1 MAEECSTYLFTSESV
16 TEGHPDKVCD
26 QISDAVLDAIL
37 AKETEL
43 AAAGYVAP
51 SGQPA
56 DPAQVRVACETMA
69 TTGMVIVTGEI
80 RTQAY
85 VDVPAIVREVLRDIG
100 YDRAKYGFD
109 CDTCGVL
116 NAIHDQSP
124 DIAQGVDES
133 WEAQHGLDEGDP
145 YERVGAGD
153 QGMMFGYACDE
164 TPTLMPMPVYLAHRL
179 AERLTEVRKNGTMPL
194 LRPDGKTQV
203 SVRYEGGRPVHVEK
217 VVVSTQHA
225 EEIAHDELR
234 AQIVENVV
242 KPVLEREGVALADDA
257 EIHVNPTGR
266 FVIGGPMG
274 DAGLTGRKIIVDTYG
289 GYARHG
295 GGAFSGKDATK
306 VDRSA
311 SYAARYVAKNI
322 VAAGLAD
329 RCEVQLAYAIGVAH
343 PVSIMIDTAE
353 TGKVSD
359 QLLTEAVRANFDL
372 RPAGIIKMLDLRRP
386 IYKQTAAYGHFGRT
400 DVDLPW
406 EKTDKAE
413 ALQAFVNGH
422 K

>member
-1 MAEECSTYLFTSESV
+1 MCIRDRFTSESV

-153 QGMMFGYACDE
+153 QGTVSYTHLDVYKRQDFLVLVSHGCGDPPDWMISRFKSSKQGFGGECQYRQPGSSRKPRAPHPHQNARPARYRC
-164 TPTLMPMPVYLAHRL
+164 VGN
-179 AERLTEVRKNGTMPL
+179 VRFNVAVPSL
-194 LRPDGKTQV
+194 
-203 SVRYEGGRPVHVEK
+203 GRV
-217 VVVSTQHA
+217 
-225 EEIAHDELR
+225 
-234 AQIVENVV
+234 
-242 KPVLEREGVALADDA
+242 
-257 EIHVNPTGR
+257 
-266 FVIGGPMG
+266 GPESRIPG
-274 DAGLTGRKIIVDTYG
+274 
-289 GYARHG
+289 G
-295 GGAFSGKDATK
+295 GGA
-306 VDRSA
+306 
-311 SYAARYVAKNI
+311 ARLALCREKPRFLPC
-322 VAAGLAD
+322 AGLMCTSAMGK
-329 RCEVQLAYAIGVAH
+329 RPLWEV
-343 PVSIMIDTAE
+343 
-353 TGKVSD
+353 
-359 QLLTEAVRANFDL
+359 VR
-372 RPAGIIKMLDLRRP
+372 PS
-386 IYKQTAAYGHFGRT
+386 
-400 DVDLPW
+400 V
-406 EKTDKAE
+406 
-413 ALQAFVNGH
+413 
-422 K
+422 